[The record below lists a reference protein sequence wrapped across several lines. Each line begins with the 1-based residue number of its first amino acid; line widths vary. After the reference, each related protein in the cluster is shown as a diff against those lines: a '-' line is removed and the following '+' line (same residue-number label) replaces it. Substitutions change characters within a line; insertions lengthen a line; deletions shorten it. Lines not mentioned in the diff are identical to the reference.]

1 MIVDVHAHLFDQHR
15 HLGETFV
22 TQAGKAAGH
31 EVDLSTRWSG
41 YWESAPDDTVA
52 LVIGGKARL
61 SGIWV
66 DDRDVAEFVS
76 STNGRAVGFLSL
88 DPTQRGW
95 REELEFAHQELGLRG
110 IKLMP
115 MYAGFDPAAEEF
127 DPLWEYAERNALPVL
142 MHTGTTFMSQAVLAY
157 ARPAIADDIAR
168 RHPELRL
175 ILAHMGHPYEGECIA
190 VIRKHPHVYADIS
203 ALHYRPFQL
212 WNTLMLVQEY
222 GVWHKLLFGSDFPFT
237 TVDDT
242 IAGLQRIARVDARGF
257 EPLSL
262 DEIDAL
268 IHRDALGL
276 LGLSPSDR
284 SVIPR

>member
-15 HLGETFV
+15 HLGDTFV
-22 TQAGKAAGH
+22 GQAGKAAGH
-31 EVDLSTRWSG
+31 EVDLSTHWSQ
-41 YWESAPDDTVA
+41 YWGSAPAETVA

-66 DDRDVAEFVS
+66 DDEDVAEFVS
-76 STNGRAVGFLSL
+76 SADGRAIGFLSL
-88 DPTQRGW
+88 DPTQPGWWDELVHAHRG
-95 REELEFAHQELGLRG
+95 LGLRG

-115 MYAGFDPAAEEF
+115 MYAGFDPSAEEF
-127 DPLWEYAERNALPVL
+127 DPLWAYAETHGLPVL

-157 ARPAIADDIAR
+157 ARPALADDIAR

-242 IAGLQRIARVDARGF
+242 IAGLRRIARVESPGF
-257 EPLSL
+257 EPLELSQV
-262 DEIDAL
+262 DAL
-268 IHRDALGL
+268 IRRDALSL
-276 LGLSPSDR
+276 LGLSA
-284 SVIPR
+284 